1 MELSHSPCT
10 KFAIVLTMSA
20 PSTKQ
25 SVLGSTLR
33 GFGYTALTGALMAG
47 IFVGVSTFAL
57 PSIATYFAASSVWP
71 TILTVGLSTGL
82 FGAAIQAYSSI
93 TGNRQHANMQA
104 GAFSPVSGRDI
115 AITSASQ
122 NLYSPKLQAALER
135 MNTASL
141 SEAPAPE
148 QQPESTRFRDMVG
161 SRPSLNERVNR
172 HLSGNH
178 ADTVLEQR
186 EAQALAPSTRTLQ

>member
-1 MELSHSPCT
+1 MN
-10 KFAIVLTMSA
+10 A

-71 TILTVGLSTGL
+71 TILAVGLSTGI
-82 FGAAIQAYSSI
+82 FGAAIQAYSAI
-93 TGNRQHANMQA
+93 TGNRQHANMQVA
-104 GAFSPVSGRDI
+104 SSPVSGRDI

-135 MNTASL
+135 MNTVSL
-141 SEAPAPE
+141 NEAPAPV

-161 SRPSLNERVNR
+161 NRPSLNERVNR
-172 HLSGNH
+172 RLTGNH
-178 ADTVLEQR
+178 ADSVLEQR